1 MEVKYKSTN
10 YKWKN
15 ELNIASI
22 VITTF
27 RPFTEY
33 NIKTLKNGFL
43 FVKNVCLFSKKI
55 TLIINMAALGKNKL
69 PSFFIKKITMSIHQL
84 GTGLLLIGLISCQ
97 TELKNKK
104 SLATYNDLTIVGA
117 MKNVMWKGAL
127 AGTINLDTIPNKKGL
142 YGLGPQSYL
151 SGELLINNGKSYLS
165 KVTSDSTMQVERT
178 FDVMAPFFVYANVN
192 KWKEIALPNTVKTI
206 NDLEKFVQL
215 KTFEIKK
222 PFALKLIGS
231 VSNATIH
238 IQNLPEGTK
247 VSSPDE
253 AHQGQTNYTIQNEA
267 AEIIGF
273 YSTEHQGIFTHH
285 DSFLHLHLI
294 TKDALKMGHLDALE
308 IGTMKL
314 YLPMD

>member
-1 MEVKYKSTN
+1 
-10 YKWKN
+10 
-15 ELNIASI
+15 
-22 VITTF
+22 
-27 RPFTEY
+27 
-33 NIKTLKNGFL
+33 
-43 FVKNVCLFSKKI
+43 
-55 TLIINMAALGKNKL
+55 
-69 PSFFIKKITMSIHQL
+69 
-84 GTGLLLIGLISCQ
+84 
-97 TELKNKK
+97 
-104 SLATYNDLTIVGA
+104 
-117 MKNVMWKGAL
+117 
-127 AGTINLDTIPNKKGL
+127 
-142 YGLGPQSYL
+142 
-151 SGELLINNGKSYLS
+151 
-165 KVTSDSTMQVERT
+165 MQVERT
-178 FDVMAPFFVYANVN
+178 FDVTAPFFVYANVN

-206 NDLEKFVQL
+206 NDLEKFLQQ
-215 KTFEIKK
+215 KTSEIKK